1 MTGDVVAEQ
10 HDVGEGVHLVLR
22 VLPHQ
27 QAHGQVGRTPALHR
41 LNIGDY
47 ATPPSPRGKRKQPKR
62 KRGKFGRKW
71 KKRKIE
77 VILVLDK

>member
-1 MTGDVVAEQ
+1 LTGDVVAEQ
-10 HDVGEGVHLVLR
+10 HHVGEGVQLVLR

-27 QAHGQVGRTPALHR
+27 QARGQVGRIPAFHR

-47 ATPPSPRGKRKQPKR
+47 ASPLSPRGQRKQPKR

-77 VILVLDK
+77 VILVLEK